1 MNDYR
6 ALQDRAARDPGV
18 PALGYFTSPDGSRAG
33 ITIAIGITA
42 PRGEIIV
49 SHTSLP
55 FDIATELR
63 DNLTILLD
71 DINHTADIHPD
82 G

>member
-6 ALQDRAARDPGV
+6 ALEDRAARDPGV
-18 PALGYFTSPDGSRAG
+18 PQLTYYTSPGGDRAG

-42 PRGEIIV
+42 PRGEIFV
-49 SHTSLP
+49 NRTALP

-71 DINHTADIHPD
+71 DVDHTADIDID